1 MSEIFFI
8 PGQKLV
14 HVSHWASQQYQ
25 LWKAF
30 CSVQP
35 PHTSAQL
42 ECMHLL
48 AAGHLNLVMGTCVLF
63 AHLCSNFDVP
73 EELDLILIENVLT
86 EYMETF

>member
-1 MSEIFFI
+1 MSEIFFVL
-8 PGQKLV
+8 GQKLV
-14 HVSHWASQQYQ
+14 HVSHWAYQQYQ

-35 PHTSAQL
+35 PHTLAQL
-42 ECMHLL
+42 QCMHLL

>member
-1 MSEIFFI
+1 
-8 PGQKLV
+8 
-14 HVSHWASQQYQ
+14 
-25 LWKAF
+25 
-30 CSVQP
+30 
-35 PHTSAQL
+35 
-42 ECMHLL
+42 MHLL